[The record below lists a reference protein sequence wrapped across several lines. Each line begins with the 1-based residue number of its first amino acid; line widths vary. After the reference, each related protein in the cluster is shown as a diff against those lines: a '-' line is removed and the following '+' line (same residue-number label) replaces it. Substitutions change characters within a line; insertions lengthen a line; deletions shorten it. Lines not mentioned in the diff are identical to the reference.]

1 MQAFDDDLLSLA
13 EAVLGRQ
20 LTYREAASQLGVVRS
35 TVERRVK
42 GLVRRL
48 NQAGLLGDFRAE
60 WINDLATLRR
70 ERATIMAA
78 AKEFR
83 SPLPGKRAAVP
94 DQRKLA
100 EAAARLRVKSG
111 AGDRDAAL
119 VWTLFTTGLKTIEL
133 ARLEVR
139 DYLLADGS
147 TRTVST
153 LRPEAAVNGAA
164 RPLLFTSQ
172 LAVESIDAYLDAR
185 VHRMQGL
192 GELGRYRGLDPNS
205 RLFLTESGGPFLITP
220 RSPSDPRPTCKYL
233 QATLRQ
239 VFARAGWAGMTA
251 QQLRRHVALAMSRKG
266 ADRDQVQQLLGLRSR
281 RSVKRL
287 TSTAEVSADSSTAAL

>member
-1 MQAFDDDLLSLA
+1 MQACDADLLSLA
-13 EAVLGRQ
+13 VAVLDRQ
-20 LTYREAASQLGVVRS
+20 LTYRAAAEQLGVVRS
-35 TVERRVK
+35 TVERRLK
-42 GLVRRL
+42 GLVRQL
-48 NQAGLLGDFRAE
+48 FEAGLLGEFRAE
-60 WINDLATLRR
+60 WIDDLPTLRR

-78 AKEFR
+78 ARQFKR
-83 SPLPGKRAAVP
+83 PLPDKRAAVP
-94 DQRKLA
+94 DQRELA
-100 EAAARLRVKSG
+100 VAAARLKAKTGS
-111 AGDRDAAL
+111 GDRDVAL

-153 LRPEAAVNGAA
+153 LRPEAAVNGVA

-172 LAVESIDAYLDAR
+172 LAVESIDAYLAAR
-185 VHRMQGL
+185 VHRKQGL

-220 RSPSDPRPTCKYL
+220 RSPSDPRPACKYL
-233 QATLRQ
+233 QTTLRQ

-251 QQLRRHVALAMSRKG
+251 QQLRRHVALALSRKG
-266 ADRDQVQQLLGLRSR
+266 ADREQVQQLLGLRSR

-287 TSTAEVSADSSTAAL
+287 TSTVDVPRDSSMAAL